1 MFRHALIQDVAYQ
14 ALLNR
19 TRRQHHR
26 RIGEVLLADHRE
38 VAELQPELIA
48 RHFSEAGLPEEAL
61 PFWTRAAERALKRS
75 ANYEAVSHCER
86 ALATASELQDAEAK
100 RPQMLAAELLLGRAL
115 EAAGRLS
122 DALAH
127 LRAGAAMARKCG
139 DVAAFV
145 QAALGFRSEEHASEL
160 HSLMR

>member
-75 ANYEAVSHCER
+75 ANYE
-86 ALATASELQDAEAK
+86 
-100 RPQMLAAELLLGRAL
+100 
-115 EAAGRLS
+115 
-122 DALAH
+122 
-127 LRAGAAMARKCG
+127 
-139 DVAAFV
+139 
-145 QAALGFRSEEHASEL
+145 RSEERRVGKECVSTCRSRWSPYH
-160 HSLMR
+160 

>member
-26 RIGEVLLADHRE
+26 RIGEILLADHRE

-61 PFWTRAAERALKRS
+61 PFWTRAAERARKRS
-75 ANYEAVSHCER
+75 ANSEAVRHCAR
-86 ALATASELQDAEAK
+86 ALVTASLLQDEIDSAWCQE
-100 RPQMLAAELLLGRAL
+100 RGVTNLNMTLSYAL
-115 EAAGRLS
+115 IHNKTS
-122 DALAH
+122 
-127 LRAGAAMARKCG
+127 
-139 DVAAFV
+139 
-145 QAALGFRSEEHASEL
+145 
-160 HSLMR
+160 

>member
-38 VAELQPELIA
+38 VAELQQELIA
-48 RHFSEAGLPEEAL
+48 RHFSEAGLPEEEL

-75 ANYEAVSHCER
+75 ANYEAVSPCAR

-100 RPQMLAAELLLGRAL
+100 RPQLFAAVGTASCRERV
-115 EAAGRLS
+115 
-122 DALAH
+122 
-127 LRAGAAMARKCG
+127 CQ
-139 DVAAFV
+139 FV
-145 QAALGFRSEEHASEL
+145 SISVVSVSFKIKYNMHFLIFL
-160 HSLMR
+160 